1 MTDSSTL
8 DNALSQCD
16 ASSADELSLIYARF
30 HDDKKFV
37 GNLLSL
43 LASPQTELAT
53 SWLIKRYLEDG
64 GTLSDKQVKKLVK
77 MANDFKHWPST
88 LHFLQ
93 SLPMLTIPG
102 DVSEKLHA
110 YLMQK
115 LQEKNKFIRAW
126 AYGGFH
132 ILGQQHEN
140 FRSEAEAILDL
151 AMQDEAPAVKA
162 RIRRLRNG

>member
-8 DNALSQCD
+8 DKALSQCD

-30 HDDKKFV
+30 HDDKQFV
-37 GNLLSL
+37 ANLLSL

-53 SWLIKRYLEDG
+53 SWLIKRHLEEG

-77 MANDFKHWPST
+77 LANDFNHWPST

-93 SLPMLTIPG
+93 SLPMLTIPAAA
-102 DVSEKLHA
+102 SEKLHA
-110 YLMQK
+110 YLSHK

-132 ILGQQHEN
+132 ILGQQHET
-140 FRSEAEAILDL
+140 FRVEAEAILDL
-151 AMQDEAPAVKA
+151 AMQDEAPAIKA
-162 RIRRLRNG
+162 RIRRLRND

>member
-1 MTDSSTL
+1 MTDSNAL
-8 DNALSQCD
+8 DKALSQCD
-16 ASSADELSLIYARF
+16 ASSAEELSLIYARF
-30 HDDKKFV
+30 HGDKNFV
-37 GNLLSL
+37 ANLLSL

-53 SWLIKRYLEDG
+53 SWLINRYLEEG
-64 GTLSDKQVKKLVK
+64 GTLSDKQVKKVVK
-77 MANDFKHWPST
+77 RANDFKHWPST

-93 SLPMLTIPG
+93 SLPMLTIP
-102 DVSEKLHA
+102 VAASEKLHA
-110 YLMQK
+110 YLMKK

-162 RIRRLRNG
+162 RIRRLRNA